1 MNSSFIY
8 RNISLLYRSLEEI
21 QKNIGYVARRGNSV
35 SENRRAGHAYPNER
49 TYIINNDQRFMIENY
64 NKMYDTILRHIE
76 FLYSQLLFIPH
87 PQNPHFNRPTNLVYF
102 NGHYYTVHPTEQTPL
117 PAAQQQQQ
125 QQQQQ
130 QPLHQPQPHVLRP
143 HAPIYIPSSP
153 IHPPD
158 PPATPNVHQNT
169 PGRFNL
175 TQRTLST
182 PTTMFTRAMGNF
194 SDPVNVIAT
203 PEQIATA
210 TRNILYENVEE
221 PLNDRCPICL
231 DVFQSS
237 SEVTQI
243 RHCGHIFNRS
253 QLATWF
259 ERNVRCPVC
268 RFDIRDQVPAPPHNH
283 IDQPPIQ
290 TNDPDSDPSSP
301 ISSGISSARSAG
313 GSAANSLSNALQT
326 QLTEMFGTFA
336 NETLHDIL
344 HDTNNTSASQ
354 ILTNLFNN
362 NIENLSYDASAN
374 TMMFDTY
381 IYPPRR

>member
-1 MNSSFIY
+1 MNPSFIY

-35 SENRRAGHAYPNER
+35 SENRRAGNAHPNER
-49 TYIINNDQRFMIENY
+49 AYVINNDQRFMIENY
-64 NKMYDTILRHIE
+64 GKMYDTILRHIE

-87 PQNPHFNRPTNLVYF
+87 PQNPHFNRPNNLVYF

-117 PAAQQQQQ
+117 SEAQPL
-125 QQQQQ
+125 QQQ
-130 QPLHQPQPHVLRP
+130 QPLQQPLQQQHVLRP
-143 HAPIYIPSSP
+143 HAPNYIPSSP

-158 PPATPNVHQNT
+158 PPATPNLRQSTSV
-169 PGRFNL
+169 RFNPH
-175 TQRTLST
+175 QRSLST
-182 PTTMFTRAMGNF
+182 PTTMFTRTMGNF

-203 PEQIATA
+203 PEQIARA

-243 RHCGHIFNRS
+243 RHCGHVFNRS
-253 QLATWF
+253 QLATWL

-268 RFDIRDQVPAPPHNH
+268 RFDIRDHVSAPPHND
-283 IDQPPIQ
+283 IDQQPVQ
-290 TNDPDSDPSSP
+290 TNEPSSNPTSP
-301 ISSGISSARSAG
+301 ISAG
-313 GSAANSLSNALQT
+313 GSVANALSNALQT
-326 QLTEMFGTFA
+326 QLTEMLGTFA
-336 NETLHDIL
+336 SETLHDIL
-344 HDTNNTSASQ
+344 HDTNNISTSQ
-354 ILTNLFNN
+354 ILTNLFNH

-374 TMMFDTY
+374 TMRFDTY